1 MLCPLPNSIRSIG
14 TTPRT
19 YENKF
24 RDDGPIAAR
33 PIEHLPKHA
42 LAWWRSPSNLPR
54 SLTASGVLCRLNRET
69 ASRHTVAETCA
80 APLRRVLR
88 LGYART
94 YRLTGQRKGKVVAL
108 ERATPFLFWLSLYG
122 WRTSVSPKTRCCAS
136 NAGTPAQLET
146 VLVLS
151 GGSFCFLLCLF
162 SFTSLWTPS
171 V

>member
-1 MLCPLPNSIRSIG
+1 MRFGLINSVCSIG

-19 YENKF
+19 HEKQF
-24 RDDGPIAAR
+24 RDDGSVAAR

-42 LAWWRSPSNLPR
+42 LAWWRLPSNLPR
-54 SLTASGVLCRLNRET
+54 CLTASGVLCRLNRET
-69 ASRHTVAETCA
+69 ASRYTVAETCV

-122 WRTSVSPKTRCCAS
+122 WRIAVSPQTHCRAFNS
-136 NAGTPAQLET
+136 GTPDQLET
-146 VLVLS
+146 ILVLS

-162 SFTSLWTPS
+162 SFTFFL
-171 V
+171 